1 MTVDTKS
8 LGLGHVQR
16 RSQFKL
22 YAEIVLTPKS
32 SSFLS
37 KSGSGLWS

>member
-1 MTVDTKS
+1 MTIDTKS

-22 YAEIVLTPKS
+22 YAEIVLTPCVPAE
-32 SSFLS
+32 LCQ
-37 KSGSGLWS
+37 